1 MTDIPTVLLIV
12 VPLVA
17 ALVAALVAFL
27 LTRSHFRSRLREK
40 DSEIALMEKYHERSI
55 SDMKESWQNSLSSQI
70 DAAKAEMSA
79 ESEKVLKMREE
90 QIRAEAKR
98 TFDEISG
105 SLGKDFKEMKD
116 SFESNR
122 ISQAASSAALKENLE
137 NAVRN
142 LSSRTEE
149 IGRKADNLAEAMRAE
164 VKDEGYSYLL
174 MEYDDDGRL
183 TREEYYDEYDMPA
196 NCRAGYAVHSLAYTA
211 EGYIAEESYLNAEG
225 LPFVNAD
232 GYSSRTL
239 MGVNEAGEYTMRCIN
254 AAVEGAPCFR

>member
-142 LSSRTEE
+142 SVSFSVRNSDKDSDTSS
-149 IGRKADNLAEAMRAE
+149 
-164 VKDEGYSYLL
+164 
-174 MEYDDDGRL
+174 
-183 TREEYYDEYDMPA
+183 
-196 NCRAGYAVHSLAYTA
+196 
-211 EGYIAEESYLNAEG
+211 
-225 LPFVNAD
+225 
-232 GYSSRTL
+232 
-239 MGVNEAGEYTMRCIN
+239 
-254 AAVEGAPCFR
+254 